1 MEETESDKVR
11 TPAVL
16 QKHPLLWLIVWWM
29 GSYIVRRCGSS
40 GVRSS
45 VIRSSVV
52 WQFSCSVARLFG
64 GWKVWLFGDFGHF
77 VASFEPISKHFFFG
91 GRVKIAKNQQTTNSP
106 SLLLDFRKSEK

>member
-1 MEETESDKVR
+1 VEETESDKVR

-52 WQFSCSVARLFG
+52 WQFSCSVVRLFG

-77 VASFEPISKHFFFG
+77 VASFETISKHFFLFFFLRVG
-91 GRVKIAKNQQTTNSP
+91 GN
-106 SLLLDFRKSEK
+106 SEKYENDEQSITFA